1 MGEAAWQIVTF
12 FSSFKIMDKLIE
24 KRHNERIM
32 HGAPVFLESLTN
44 EVNKN
49 CRMVNFSEN
58 GLYFRSDEILLPGS
72 EVFIRI
78 EDHPNGSYSCHHVK
92 IKWGKR
98 NKRSR
103 YVYGYGAQYVKP
115 YDQEDSSEPDSDQVK
130 KLRKHPRQYYNK
142 PASLIIGEKSYDGF
156 INNISRNGC
165 FIENHE
171 SFKIGQIIELAI
183 PGTKFDKN
191 NLLAVEVTRLS
202 PIGVGVKYKII
213 IKKKG

>member
-1 MGEAAWQIVTF
+1 
-12 FSSFKIMDKLIE
+12 MDKLIE
-24 KRHNERIM
+24 KRHYDRIM
-32 HGAPVFLESLTN
+32 HGALVFLESLTN

-58 GLYFRSDEILLPGS
+58 GLYFRSDEILLPGL

-98 NKRSR
+98 HKSSR

-115 YDQEDSSEPDSDQVK
+115 YDQKDSSEAELDQVK
-130 KLRKHPRQYYNK
+130 ELRKHPRQYYNK
-142 PASLIIGEKSYDGF
+142 PASFRIREKSYYGF

-171 SFKIGQIIELAI
+171 SFKIGQIIKLVI

-202 PIGVGVKYKII
+202 PIGVGVKYKSI
-213 IKKKG
+213 IKKKS

>member
-1 MGEAAWQIVTF
+1 
-12 FSSFKIMDKLIE
+12 MDKLIE
-24 KRHNERIM
+24 KRLYERIIR
-32 HGAPVFLESLTN
+32 GAPVFLESLTN

-49 CRMVNFSEN
+49 CQMVNFSEN

-78 EDHPNGSYSCHHVK
+78 EDRPKGSYLCHHVK

-115 YDQEDSSEPDSDQVK
+115 YDQKDSSEAELDQVK
-130 KLRKHPRQYYNK
+130 ELRKHQRQYYNK
-142 PASLIIGEKSYDGF
+142 PANFRIGEKSYTGF

-183 PGTKFDKN
+183 PGTKFDEN

-202 PIGVGVKYKII
+202 QIGVGVKYKSI